1 MHTWP
6 CTFWYPINVFGIKIV
21 CTIKSVKAGT
31 ALFCSV
37 RFDGRGAEPDCVA
50 TCHLCC
56 PTMLPYLTLVSVHH
70 QI

>member
-1 MHTWP
+1 MFALMLTCLLMHTQQVSNISNESD
-6 CTFWYPINVFGIKIV
+6 F
-21 CTIKSVKAGT
+21 KAGT

-50 TCHLCC
+50 TCHLCH